1 MFVLEYNCQ
10 KESGF
15 MSKIFEN
22 KFLMGV
28 TVIFLI
34 SLYVIAGIQTN
45 IETKT
50 VIFILIVKRKI
61 KNKTKL
67 TPSII
72 KIEITSIK

>member
-1 MFVLEYNCQ
+1 
-10 KESGF
+10 

-45 IETKT
+45 IETKDDA
-50 VIFILIVKRKI
+50 L
-61 KNKTKL
+61 NKE
-67 TPSII
+67 
-72 KIEITSIK
+72 EISLNDMI